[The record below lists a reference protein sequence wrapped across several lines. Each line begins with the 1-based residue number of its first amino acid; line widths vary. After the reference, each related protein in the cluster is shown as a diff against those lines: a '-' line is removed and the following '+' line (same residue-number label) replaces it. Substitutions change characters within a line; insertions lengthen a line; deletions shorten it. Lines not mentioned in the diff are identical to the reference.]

1 MWNITISVLFILVCN
16 NGFKLYKISTEST
29 NSDGSI
35 FRAKDAGA
43 NRSAPLA
50 RGHNAHHPPFS
61 GSERQAM
68 YHSMLIQGSP
78 TNGTFERINPYKH
91 RNPTITFI
99 TVLFRSNQVIFNNVD
114 FTNVVA
120 NSNDEEIT
128 IIPGYYTI
136 NEIIAMLNTMTDTM
150 FSISTKDSS
159 YGNFWIQSPHT
170 IDFTNVP
177 DIRDI
182 LGL

>member
-1 MWNITISVLFILVCN
+1 
-16 NGFKLYKISTEST
+16 
-29 NSDGSI
+29 
-35 FRAKDAGA
+35 
-43 NRSAPLA
+43 
-50 RGHNAHHPPFS
+50 
-61 GSERQAM
+61 
-68 YHSMLIQGSP
+68 MLIQGSP

-99 TVLFRSNQVIFNNVD
+99 TVLFRSNHVIFNNAD

-136 NEIIAMLNTMTDTM
+136 NEILAMLNTMTDTT
-150 FSISTKDSS
+150 FSISTKASR
-159 YGNFWIQSPHT
+159 YGNFWNQSLNT
-170 IDFTNVP
+170 MDFTNAP
-177 DIRDI
+177 DIREI

>member
-1 MWNITISVLFILVCN
+1 
-16 NGFKLYKISTEST
+16 
-29 NSDGSI
+29 
-35 FRAKDAGA
+35 
-43 NRSAPLA
+43 
-50 RGHNAHHPPFS
+50 
-61 GSERQAM
+61 
-68 YHSMLIQGSP
+68 MLIQGSP

-128 IIPGYYTI
+128 ICPGYYTI

-159 YGNFWIQSPHT
+159 YGNFWNQFLYT
-170 IDFTNVP
+170 MDFTNVP